1 MPMPGEQIPFANVP
15 AVSVPSV
22 FNEKQHSAAHTRAA
36 QRRAGLLPRKRLL
49 GVHCALLAQARLLL
63 WQWLQ
68 ALSVPKIKGKQG
80 ELIRGVCNFP
90 ASRHP
95 GRHLI
100 FSPKIM
106 FVMFKILLAATF
118 VLSAFSPVQHE
129 ALHKSPNPPAKATAG
144 KQIPKSPNNQFRK
157 SPSSGK
163 SKIQV
168 VLMLD
173 TSNSMD
179 GLIDQ
184 TKAQLWKMVN
194 RLADAQRQNEYVSLE
209 IALYE
214 YGNSGLQSATGYIRL
229 VHPLSTDLDGLSEKL
244 FELKTNGGDEY
255 CGWVIQTSLKD
266 IPWSA
271 DKDDLRIIVIAGN
284 EPFDQGSVDYRVSC
298 ANAAERGI
306 VVNTIHCGDYETGIA
321 TGWKN
326 GADIGKGK
334 YMIIDTGKK
343 VVHISTPY
351 DTRILEC
358 NERLNRT
365 YIGYGREGEMK
376 KERQVAQDRNAA
388 TYGAS
393 NVAQRAA
400 AKSKSNYRNEDWD
413 LVDAAEAD
421 AQFVEK
427 LDDKALPA
435 EFKGKSKAEIAKA
448 IEALK
453 TEREAVQRELAELE
467 KKMAAYIAE
476 ETKKQGSDET
486 TLDNVLISAV
496 VEQAKAK
503 GFEFVGN

>member
-1 MPMPGEQIPFANVP
+1 
-15 AVSVPSV
+15 
-22 FNEKQHSAAHTRAA
+22 
-36 QRRAGLLPRKRLL
+36 
-49 GVHCALLAQARLLL
+49 
-63 WQWLQ
+63 
-68 ALSVPKIKGKQG
+68 
-80 ELIRGVCNFP
+80 
-90 ASRHP
+90 
-95 GRHLI
+95 
-100 FSPKIM
+100 M
-106 FVMFKILLAATF
+106 FVMFKILLTAAV
-118 VLSAFSPVQHE
+118 VLSSYSPVQHE
-129 ALHKSPNPPAKATAG
+129 AIPA
-144 KQIPKSPNNQFRK
+144 SPNNQIHK
-157 SPSSGK
+157 SPHPQNPK

-194 RLADAQRQNEYVSLE
+194 RLADAQRQNQGVDLE

-214 YGNSGLQSATGYIRL
+214 YGNSRLSAETGYIRL
-229 VHPLSTDLDGLSEKL
+229 VHPLGTDLDGLSEKL

-255 CGWVIQTSLKD
+255 CGWVIQTALKD

-271 DKDDLRIIVIAGN
+271 ATEDLRLIVIAGN
-284 EPFDQGSVDYRVSC
+284 EPFNQGSVDYRVSC

-306 VVNTIHCGDYETGIA
+306 VINTIHCGDYETGVA

-326 GADIGKGK
+326 GADIARGK

-365 YIGYGREGEMK
+365 YIGYGREGESK
-376 KERQVAQDRNAA
+376 KERQMAQDRNAA
-388 TYGAS
+388 AYGAS

-413 LVDAAEAD
+413 IVDAAEAD
-421 AQFVEK
+421 ERFVEK
-427 LDDKALPA
+427 LEEQSLPA

-448 IEALK
+448 IADLK
-453 TEREAVQRELAELE
+453 SDREAVQRELAELE

-486 TLDNVLISAV
+486 TLDNVLIQAV
-496 VEQAKAK
+496 VEQARAK
-503 GFEFVGN
+503 GFDFGGNE